1 MGTDDEGKGFV
12 SKIVAKVRQKAAVM
26 GASALVAYLLIDIVV
41 YAFAL
46 TAAREAFLRSTG
58 KEPWAD
64 IRGFLLVVGGIWAG
78 NNATRPLR
86 LAGAAALSPV
96 TGKAMQFIE
105 DHLPAKIRQASLPGG
120 ATFATPL
127 AAGVLLAGW
136 GIFVVSVLGAY
147 LIFLK

>member
-1 MGTDDEGKGFV
+1 MGTDDSKGLL

-96 TGKAMQFIE
+96 IGKAMQFVE
-105 DHLPAKIRQASLPGG
+105 GLLPVRIRKATLPGG
-120 ATFATPL
+120 ATFATPI
-127 AAGVLLAGW
+127 AAGVLLAAW
-136 GIFVVSVLGAY
+136 GILVLSLLGAY

>member
-1 MGTDDEGKGFV
+1 MGADDDSKGLV
-12 SKIVAKVRQKAAVM
+12 AKIVAKVRQKAAVM

-64 IRGFLLVVGGIWAG
+64 PRGFLLVVGGIWAG

-86 LAGAAALSPV
+86 LAGAAACSPIV
-96 TGKAMQFIE
+96 EKGMHFIE
-105 DHLPAKIRQASLPGG
+105 ALLPAKIKQIQLPGG
-120 ATFATPL
+120 ATAATPF

-136 GIFVVSVLGAY
+136 GVAVLSTLGVY
-147 LIFLK
+147 LLFLK